1 MNLQLLGRRAL
12 VTGSS
17 SGIGAGIARVL
28 AAEGAAVAV
37 HGRDGPRTEA
47 VAASLRDAGAHAV
60 AVLGDLTDAAACERV
75 AAEATA
81 ALGAVDILVNNAGG
95 KSAAGNPAWLEV
107 AWDDWRVTYEMNV
120 GAAVRLIR
128 LLVPGMR
135 TREFGR
141 IIQIASAAGTQTEP
155 GIGEYQAAKAGMINL
170 TTSLAKALAHS
181 GVTVNTV
188 SPGTIVTP
196 AVERWLAVLAAQ
208 HGWGADRAE
217 IERRFTREMI
227 PICADAL
234 GRPEDV
240 GRVVALLA
248 SPLSGYICGAN
259 FRVDGGQCRSV
270 N

>member
-1 MNLQLLGRRAL
+1 MNLQLRGRRAL

-17 SGIGAGIARVL
+17 SGIGAGISRVL

-37 HGRDGPRTEA
+37 HGRDAIRTEA
-47 VAASLRDAGAHAV
+47 VAVALREAGAQAV
-60 AVLGDLTDAAACERV
+60 AVLGDLTEPGTCERV

-95 KSAAGNPAWLEV
+95 KSVAGNPPWLEIG
-107 AWDDWRVTYEMNV
+107 WEDWRATYEMNV
-120 GAAVRLIR
+120 GAAVRLIQQ
-128 LLVPGMR
+128 LAPGMR
-135 TREFGR
+135 ERGFGR

-155 GIGEYQAAKAGMINL
+155 GIGEYQAAKAAMINL
-170 TTSLAKALAHS
+170 TTSLARSLAHT

-188 SPGTIVTP
+188 SPGTILTP

-208 HGWGADRAE
+208 SGWGTDPAG

-227 PICADAL
+227 PLCADAL